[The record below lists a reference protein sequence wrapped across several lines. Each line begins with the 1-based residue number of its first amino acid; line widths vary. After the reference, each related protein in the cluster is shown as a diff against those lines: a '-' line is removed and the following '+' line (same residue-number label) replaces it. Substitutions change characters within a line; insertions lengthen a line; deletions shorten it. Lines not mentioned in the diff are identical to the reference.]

1 MCAHK
6 VIGMSVIALTCSA
19 VVASTLVH
27 TGPETKVISTV
38 FGETS
43 AAKPAPCVLHNY
55 DPATSVDDR
64 RRHEL
69 LVGNWVGE
77 TTGATGGKRR
87 FLAQHFK
94 DGTLRVTFKDEQ
106 PDGRAGIEEYVGNWG
121 VSGSIYFRTLT
132 GVAAGN
138 VTDAADPAGSYR
150 DRVYAILEIDDEHFE
165 FESFAPGTKTRAQRV
180 AASFGP
186 HDL

>member
-64 RRHEL
+64 RRHDL

-94 DGTLRVTFKDEQ
+94 DGTLRVTFKNEQ
-106 PDGRAGIEEYVGNWG
+106 PGGHAGIEEYVGSWG

-132 GVAAGN
+132 GVAAG
-138 VTDAADPAGSYR
+138 PYR

-165 FESFAPGTKTRAQRV
+165 LESFSPGTKTSAQRV

>member
-19 VVASTLVH
+19 VVASTLVQ
-27 TGPETKVISTV
+27 TGPETKVISAV
-38 FGETS
+38 FGESS
-43 AAKPAPCVLHNY
+43 AAKPAPCALHNY
-55 DPATSVDDR
+55 DPATSVGDR

-87 FLAQHFK
+87 FLAQHFG

-106 PDGRAGIEEYVGNWG
+106 PDARIEEYVGSWG

-132 GVAAGN
+132 GVATGN
-138 VTDAADPAGSYR
+138 VTDAADPAGAGR

-165 FESFAPGTKTRAQRV
+165 FESFSPGTKTTARRV

>member
-19 VVASTLVH
+19 VVASTLVQ
-27 TGPETKVISTV
+27 TGPETKVITTV

-43 AAKPAPCVLHNY
+43 AARPAPCVLHNY

-106 PDGRAGIEEYVGNWG
+106 PDGHAGIEEYVGSWG

-132 GVAAGN
+132 GVATG
-138 VTDAADPAGSYR
+138 PYR
-150 DRVYAILEIDDEHFE
+150 DRVYAILEIDDGHFE
-165 FESFAPGTKTRAQRV
+165 FESFSPGTKTRARRV
-180 AASFGP
+180 GASFGP